1 MNTLTAN
8 LQQAPRRIHVILG
21 VVLMLLCV
29 VLAEQLKPTRLWA
42 ETRALPDLEAMVPKQ
57 FGDWTQAQFGANSVV
72 NPQQQ
77 ESLAN
82 TYTSTLARIYVHKPS
97 GRAIMLSLAYGKDQS
112 RDTQLHRPEMCYRS
126 QGFRVD
132 SVFPADLALTGNST
146 LQTTRMLTSLG
157 PRQEPATYLI
167 RIADSNIRGSMQMN
181 LVRMQFAMQGYIADG
196 MLFRVS
202 EATRTPPKDAFV
214 LQDRFIADL
223 LVNLTPLARDQIVGS
238 RVF

>member
-1 MNTLTAN
+1 MNSLVPGMQTP
-8 LQQAPRRIHVILG
+8 QRIHVILAA
-21 VVLMLLCV
+21 VLMLIC
-29 VLAEQLKPTRLWA
+29 LALASQLKPTRLWA
-42 ETRALPDLEAMVPKQ
+42 ETQAPPDLEAMVPTQ
-57 FGDWTQAQFGANSVV
+57 FGDWTLAQFGVNSVV

-82 TYTSTLARIYVHKPS
+82 TYTSTLARMYVHKPS

-132 SVFPADLALTGNST
+132 GLSAADLAVSGNA
-146 LQTTRMLTSLG
+146 LKATRMLTSLG
-157 PRQEPATYLI
+157 ARIEPATYLI
-167 RIADSNIRGSMQMN
+167 RIGDTNIRGSMQMN
-181 LVRMQFAMQGYIADG
+181 LVRMQFATRGYIADG

-202 EATRTPPKDAFV
+202 EVTRMQPKDAFV
-214 LQDRFIADL
+214 LQDQFITDL
-223 LVNLTPLARDQIVGS
+223 LANLSAAARDQIVGS

>member
-1 MNTLTAN
+1 MNTFAN
-8 LQQAPRRIHVILG
+8 GLHAPQRIHVILG
-21 VVLMLLCV
+21 VMLMLLC
-29 VLAEQLKPTRLWA
+29 LALAQLLKPTSLWA
-42 ETRALPDLEAMVPKQ
+42 ETRALPDLEAKVPKQ
-57 FGDWTQAQFGANSVV
+57 FGDWTLAQFGANSVV

-132 SVFPADLALTGNST
+132 SISPADVAIARGT
-146 LQTTRMLTSLG
+146 LQATRMLTSLG
-157 PRQEPATYLI
+157 ARNEPATYLI
-167 RIADSNIRGSMQMN
+167 RIGDTNIRGSLQMN
-181 LVRMQFAMQGYIADG
+181 LVRMQFAMRGYIADG

-202 EATRTPPKDAFV
+202 EVTRAQPKDAFA
-214 LQDRFIADL
+214 LQDLFIADL
-223 LVNLTPLARDQIVGS
+223 LANLAPAAREQIVGS
-238 RVF
+238 KVF